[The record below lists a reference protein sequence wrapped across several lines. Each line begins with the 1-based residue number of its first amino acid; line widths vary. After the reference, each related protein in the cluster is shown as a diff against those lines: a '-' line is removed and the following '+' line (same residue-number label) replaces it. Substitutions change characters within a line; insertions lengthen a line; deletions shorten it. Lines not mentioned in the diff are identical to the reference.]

1 MIKGEKIMAGIK
13 VSDIPGRRKAAILL
27 VMLGPEKAAQVMKHL
42 DEADVEMLTIEI
54 ANLGKISDEE
64 KKAVLQEFSE
74 ILKAREM
81 ITTGGI
87 EYAKKVLEKAFGP
100 EKAMK
105 IIERL
110 VSSLQVKP
118 FDFVKKADPLQ
129 LVNFLQNEHPQV
141 IALVLSYLEP
151 GVASQI
157 LGALPEE
164 LQMEVIKRIA
174 LLERT
179 SPEIVREIEKSLEKK
194 LSGIVS
200 QQFSKVGGIETA
212 AEIMNNID
220 RQTEK
225 AIMERLSQESPELAE
240 EIRRRMF
247 VFEDILKLD
256 DRSVQLV
263 LREVDTK
270 DLAVA
275 LKGASDEVKEKIF
288 KNMSKRAAQLLKD
301 ELEYMGPVR
310 VKDVEEAQQKI
321 INVIRRLEEAG
332 EIIIARGGGEEL
344 IL

>member
-1 MIKGEKIMAGIK
+1 MGNLKA
-13 VSDIPGRRKAAILL
+13 SDIPGRRKAAILL
-27 VMLGPEKAAQVMKHL
+27 VILGPEKAAQVLKHL
-42 DEADVEMLTIEI
+42 DESDVEMLTIEI
-54 ANLGKISDEE
+54 ANLGHVSEEE
-64 KKAVLQEFSE
+64 KRVVLQEFNNL
-74 ILKAREM
+74 LKARQM
-81 ITTGGI
+81 LATGGI
-87 EYAKKVLEKAFGP
+87 EYAKKVLERAFGP

-110 VSSLQVKP
+110 VSNLQVKP
-118 FDFVKKADPLQ
+118 FEFVRKADPLQ

-141 IALVLSYLEP
+141 IALVLSYLDP
-151 GVASQI
+151 PMAAQV
-157 LGALPEE
+157 LGALPED
-164 LQMEVIKRIA
+164 LQVEVIKRIA

-179 SPEIVREIEKSLEKK
+179 SPEIVKEIEKSLERK

-200 QQFSKVGGIETA
+200 QQFSKVGGVDTA

-225 AIMERLSQESPELAE
+225 AIMDRLSQDTPELAE

-256 DRSVQLV
+256 DRSIQLV
-263 LREVDTK
+263 LREVDTR

-275 LKGASDEVKEKIF
+275 LKGASEEVKEKIF

-301 ELEYMGPVR
+301 ELEFMGPVR

-332 EIIIARGGGEEL
+332 EIVIARGGGEEL